1 MFECRVPKPPNPI
14 ERDLDIELVHSFLT
28 TQYHDPNVEDS
39 LSEDACEG
47 SPFDFLDVW
56 DMNNE
61 KSHESSARTE
71 IEGFLKV
78 PRVKSTVD
86 PLLWWSTNRFQ
97 AILHHVVLN
106 KFVIVGN

>member
-1 MFECRVPKPPNPI
+1 MFGCKVQKLANPI
-14 ERDLDIELVHSFLT
+14 ERNLDIELVQSVLT

-78 PRVKSTVD
+78 P
-86 PLLWWSTNRFQ
+86 
-97 AILHHVVLN
+97 
-106 KFVIVGN
+106 